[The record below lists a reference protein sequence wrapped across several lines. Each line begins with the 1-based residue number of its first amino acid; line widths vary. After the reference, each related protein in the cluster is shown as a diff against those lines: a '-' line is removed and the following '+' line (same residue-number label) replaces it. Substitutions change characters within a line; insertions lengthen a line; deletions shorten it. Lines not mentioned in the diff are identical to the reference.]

1 MWALFKTY
9 LKNRSES
16 ELILVLI
23 FRLLA
28 VLYSQDSPT
37 LVCHAHSLLAYS
49 SIFPFYTKLDREKY
63 IVQGTDLLVLV
74 SEKQFL
80 LNHQVLLQLF
90 SQLLGLWCDIH
101 LVCQIPNDEGGFSW
115 APCHAC
121 SQTDIFLNG
130 FVKLRHQQKTLHF
143 LSLSK
148 LFSGTTL
155 GIFLSFPRI
164 SPIGESDFLPLFTFF

>member
-130 FVKLRHQQKTLHF
+130 FVKQT
-143 LSLSK
+143 SAENIA
-148 LFSGTTL
+148 FSVL
-155 GIFLSFPRI
+155 EQVIFWDYFGNI
-164 SPIGESDFLPLFTFF
+164 PIFSQDFSYWRK